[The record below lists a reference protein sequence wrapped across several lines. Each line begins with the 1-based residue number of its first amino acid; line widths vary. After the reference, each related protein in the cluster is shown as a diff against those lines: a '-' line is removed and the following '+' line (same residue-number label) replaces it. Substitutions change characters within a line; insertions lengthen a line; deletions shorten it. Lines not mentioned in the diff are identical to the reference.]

1 VCIVSIA
8 GVFRKGKS
16 FLMNFFLRYLSKSGQ
31 DDWIGCNDDDLTGF
45 AWENGSHRVT
55 TGIWMWSEPFILR
68 REGTG
73 EEIAILL
80 MDSQGTFDSKSTT
93 KDNVKIF
100 SLSLMIS
107 SIQIYNMA
115 QNLQEDDLQHLN
127 VFTDYGGMAQEGRTE
142 APFQKLIFLIRDWS
156 YPYENAYG
164 YDGGAQLLSEALEV
178 NEEQHDELRN
188 SRNKI
193 KKCFANL
200 DCFLMPHPGYKVS
213 ATSDFK
219 GKLSDI
225 ENEFKDCVEKFV
237 VGTFKRSLSVKKIND
252 REIKTFQL
260 LEYFQEYCKVFES
273 DQQPEIMSI
282 LTATTT
288 AINLNTKTINLNAK
302 ADALKSYKQKLD
314 KYCGDDRQYINAKDL
329 KTFNSEIRDK
339 SIEMFSSG
347 CNLGEVTISEEYKKE
362 LGDEMDEYFE
372 SCVKNNKSKIA
383 TNLFMYIPIFIR
395 IYQKLIAVSSIIMI
409 LISIC
414 SVLVYK
420 EYPFDFALLF
430 DFESHKVLI
439 DSTINSI
446 TDFKASA
453 IDSISDYKASITAY
467 FQDKIR
473 FYLNLTD
480 IPCTEQ
486 NH

>member
-1 VCIVSIA
+1 
-8 GVFRKGKS
+8 
-16 FLMNFFLRYLSKSGQ
+16 MNFFLRYLSKSGQ
-31 DDWIGCNDDDLTGF
+31 DDWIGRNDDDLTGF
-45 AWENGSHRVT
+45 AWENGSKRVT
-55 TGIWMWSEPFILR
+55 TGIWMWSEPFIFA

-80 MDSQGTFDSKSTT
+80 MDSQGTFDSKST
-93 KDNVKIF
+93 KDDNVKIF

-127 VFTDYGGMAQEGRTE
+127 VFTDYGLIAQEGQTE
-142 APFQKLIFLIRDWS
+142 APFQKLIFLIRDWC

-164 YDGGAQLLSEALEV
+164 YDGGAKLLGEALEV
-178 NEEQHDELRN
+178 NEEQHPELRN
-188 SRNKI
+188 SRINI

-200 DCFLMPHPGYKVS
+200 DCFLMPHPGHKVS
-213 ATSDFK
+213 TERDFK

-225 ENEFKDCVEKFV
+225 ENDFKDCIAKFV
-237 VGTFKRSLSVKKIND
+237 VGTFKPSLSVKKING

-273 DQQPEIMSI
+273 DEKPETKSI
-282 LTATTT
+282 LTATTK
-288 AINLNTKTINLNAK
+288 AINLNAK
-302 ADALKSYKQKLD
+302 AINLNAKEDALKSYKQKLD
-314 KYCGDDRQYINAKDL
+314 KYCGGDRQFINAKYL

-339 SIEMFSSG
+339 SIEMFSLV
-347 CNLGEVTISEEYKKE
+347 CKLGEVTISQEYLKE

-383 TNLFMYIPIFIR
+383 TNFFMYIPIFIK
-395 IYQKLIAVSSIIMI
+395 IYQKCIAVSSIIMI

-414 SVLVYK
+414 SVLLHR

-439 DSTINSI
+439 DSAINSI
-446 TDFKASA
+446 TYFKDSA
-453 IDSISDYKASITAY
+453 IDSITDYKASITTY
-467 FQDKIR
+467 LQDKIR
-473 FYLNLTD
+473 IYLNLTE